1 MISGCKKND
10 SFLFDEPVN
19 IIEKKFTF
27 PPSFAEI
34 KSTKILIIKNYTGCD
49 CELKDFSS
57 WATIKSTVEEN
68 YPNVVFEV
76 VILNLIGENKDSIIS
91 KIPVFKENIMID
103 DSLWF
108 ARNNI
113 LSNNANLN
121 TYILNKHNRV
131 KYIGNPILRKK
142 EYLTFINEL
151 KKYE

>member
-1 MISGCKKND
+1 
-10 SFLFDEPVN
+10 
-19 IIEKKFTF
+19 
-27 PPSFAEI
+27 
-34 KSTKILIIKNYTGCD
+34 
-49 CELKDFSS
+49 
-57 WATIKSTVEEN
+57 
-68 YPNVVFEV
+68 
-76 VILNLIGENKDSIIS
+76 
-91 KIPVFKENIMID
+91 MID